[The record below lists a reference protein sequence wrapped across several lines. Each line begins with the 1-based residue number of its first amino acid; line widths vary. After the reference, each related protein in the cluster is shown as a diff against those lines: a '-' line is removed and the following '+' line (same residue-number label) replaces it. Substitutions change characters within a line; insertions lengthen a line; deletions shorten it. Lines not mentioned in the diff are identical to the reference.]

1 MVASLVLNPCFLSV
15 QASLYPAL
23 LSTKLGKA
31 MPRVHL
37 LLMPRRS
44 RTYSRAKRP
53 RRTYSLECAVGVL
66 RTSYQVPKCR

>member
-1 MVASLVLNPCFLSV
+1 MVVSLVLKPCFLSV

-23 LSTKLGKA
+23 LNTKLGKA

-53 RRTYSLECAVGVL
+53 QQTYSQECAAGVL
-66 RTSYQVPKCR
+66 RTSYQAPK